1 MFRRSAVSVVALVIA
16 FVLGAAL
23 TSRPM
28 PVAAQPAVG
37 GHGKCVGAAAHANV
51 VYRAFED
58 GTVERFIIGP
68 ADSKWTQVGK

>member
-1 MFRRSAVSVVALVIA
+1 MFRRSALNAFALVIA

-28 PVAAQPAVG
+28 PVAAQPAGG
-37 GHGKCVGAAAHANV
+37 GHGKCVGVATHNGV

-58 GTVERFIIGP
+58 GTVERAP
-68 ADSKWTQVGK
+68 ANPDSKWRQIGN